1 MDKIGIAG
9 AIREADM
16 QALRNLI
23 DEGYTVISTIDFP
36 RGRATRAAQ
45 ICASALAR
53 SDDSGKFCIFF
64 GYFCVDQLLIR
75 EYYRCRV
82 LYG

>member
-1 MDKIGIAG
+1 
-9 AIREADM
+9 M

-23 DEGYTVISTIDFP
+23 DEGYTVISTIDFT

-64 GYFCVDQLLIR
+64 WVFLH
-75 EYYRCRV
+75 
-82 LYG
+82 